1 MMLSLSRNIY
11 MQLLTELKIENNSI
25 TSSLKT
31 ILNNFDIEDLFINE
45 PPIDEVIGKVL
56 IKKNYDI

>member
-1 MMLSLSRNIY
+1 MMLSLSRNIN

-25 TSSLKT
+25 TTSLKT

-45 PPIDEVIGKVL
+45 PPIDEIIGKVL
-56 IKKNYDI
+56 IKKDYDI